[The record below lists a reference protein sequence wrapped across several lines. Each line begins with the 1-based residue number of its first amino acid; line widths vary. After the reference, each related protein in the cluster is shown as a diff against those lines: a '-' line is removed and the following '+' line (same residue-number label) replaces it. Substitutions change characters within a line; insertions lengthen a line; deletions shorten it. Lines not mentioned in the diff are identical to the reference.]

1 METLAFSALLRGA
14 NLTNCSSQEALMTLV
29 NIAILAA
36 SFTLAQNSAALVPD
50 TPTKVGDLLAVCTG
64 VGLDARQNPAWT
76 NYPLKIEV
84 AGKGGQY
91 LGDIRL
97 TLAHEGNT
105 LATLSCGG
113 PWILLRL
120 PPGRY
125 DVEVETE
132 GKTVSSAA
140 FVPVTGQGRV
150 ILRFPELGGVIGP
163 APNTGPLPNGH
174 QPLSQ

>member
-1 METLAFSALLRGA
+1 
-14 NLTNCSSQEALMTLV
+14 
-29 NIAILAA
+29 
-36 SFTLAQNSAALVPD
+36 
-50 TPTKVGDLLAVCTG
+50 
-64 VGLDARQNPAWT
+64 
-76 NYPLKIEV
+76 
-84 AGKGGQY
+84 
-91 LGDIRL
+91 
-97 TLAHEGNT
+97 LAHKGNT

-163 APNTGPLPNGH
+163 APSTGLLPNGH